1 MGVGSAL
8 SPTVRRSP
16 VIGWRH
22 RGRVVDMPNR
32 PISGARQ
39 RTWTRLRSAPR
50 ATIATATMASLGL
63 AGLGYAA
70 TQPTKA
76 RTATATTMTATST
89 TTNWTGLADQ
99 VPTPDLHWT
108 TCQKITQ
115 CATAELPVNYHDPH
129 DAKIK
134 VGLLKIKAKDPAHRI
149 GTLFVNPGGPGQ
161 AAEPTALQFAED
173 PSQAGALLD
182 RFDIVGIDPRG
193 VGASTQ
199 LQCFG
204 RRQRRA
210 AGSPRSSPLPSRS
223 RQPSSAPGSAPA
235 RHSAGLALLRGGRSR
250 RRCPPRTMP
259 WTWTCCA
266 APWVTR
272 SSRSSRSP
280 SAPTSG
286 NSM

>member
-1 MGVGSAL
+1 
-8 SPTVRRSP
+8 
-16 VIGWRH
+16 
-22 RGRVVDMPNR
+22 MPNR
-32 PISGARQ
+32 PISGAQQ
-39 RTWTRLRSAPR
+39 RTWKRLRSAPR

-76 RTATATTMTATST
+76 RTATVTTMTATST

-108 TCQKITQ
+108 TCQKIAQ

-173 PSQAGALLD
+173 ASSNTQARFTALAAQLKAHPL
-182 RFDIVGIDPRG
+182 RLAAPGIKAITFGYASLIFDIGQWLRQDNGYQGLFPELTDVARLSPLS
-193 VGASTQ
+193 A
-199 LQCFG
+199 G
-204 RRQRRA
+204 RAPLRA
-210 AGSPRSSPLPSRS
+210 APH
-223 RQPSSAPGSAPA
+223 A
-235 RHSAGLALLRGGRSR
+235 RPTV
-250 RRCPPRTMP
+250 RRCSFPDANQAHHPERVR
-259 WTWTCCA
+259 
-266 APWVTR
+266 AP
-272 SSRSSRSP
+272 SP
-280 SAPTSG
+280 AEAWLH
-286 NSM
+286 